1 MNLSQWLIACL
12 LSTYHGV
19 TPVEQSVLSVL
30 NGFLNLGW
38 NSLLDK
44 NIDPWPRKV
53 GNKLLNIFHML
64 VYPVMMMMVAAT
76 QTYSYQSYQGH
87 YVLLV
92 GFDPK
97 SKEILYRNPTLKD
110 KVCYMSYDCL
120 EESRTSYGTDED
132 VIFICP
138 S

>member
-1 MNLSQWLIACL
+1 
-12 LSTYHGV
+12 
-19 TPVEQSVLSVL
+19 
-30 NGFLNLGW
+30 
-38 NSLLDK
+38 
-44 NIDPWPRKV
+44 
-53 GNKLLNIFHML
+53 ML

-97 SKEILYRNPTLKD
+97 SKEILFRNPTLKD

-132 VIFICP
+132 VIFISP